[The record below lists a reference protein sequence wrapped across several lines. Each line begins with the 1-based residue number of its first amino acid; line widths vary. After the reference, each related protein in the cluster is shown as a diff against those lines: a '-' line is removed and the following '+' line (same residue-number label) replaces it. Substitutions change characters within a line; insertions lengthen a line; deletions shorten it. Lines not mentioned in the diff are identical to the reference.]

1 MREDWIECTLEDI
14 SYKITDGSHNPPK
27 KESNGYLMLS
37 AKNIANNKIDFSE
50 GRFIS
55 KENFEI
61 ENKRTQIEPNDILL
75 TIVATIG
82 RSAVVKEYKNQFVLQ
97 RSVAVIGTFL
107 NSFYL
112 NFQLQNPF
120 VQSFFMN
127 NAKGTAQKGIYL
139 KTLST
144 TPLQIC
150 SIPEQR
156 AIVKKIETLFSS
168 LDASIADL
176 KKSQEQLKIY
186 RQAVLK
192 KAFEGELTN
201 EWRKQQTNLPTV
213 EELLFQIE
221 QERKEYYHIQIEE
234 WKLALQYWEEN
245 KSTGKKPEKPSINKI
260 KIDTSTKLESGF
272 YAKLGSISDVVR
284 GGSPRP
290 AGDERFYNGNIP
302 FLKVADITRINN
314 KYLTEFTYT
323 IKPAGLQ
330 KTRFLKKG
338 TLVISN
344 SGATLGV
351 ARILGID
358 ATANDG
364 IAAFLNLLPRLTDFF
379 YYYLNSKT
387 LEFRAIDQ
395 GAGQPNLN
403 TDLLKEFIVPIFS
416 VNEQQ
421 QIVQEIESRLSVC
434 DDVEKQIKN
443 SLDQAEAL
451 RQSILKKA
459 FEGNLLTEEELKACK
474 AEPDYEPASV
484 LLERMKAEKEAHKP
498 LKKISKKKVSKI
510 RG

>member
-176 KKSQEQLKIY
+176 KKSQEQLKFY

-192 KAFEGELTN
+192 KAFEGELTKK
-201 EWRKQQTNLPTV
+201 WRESNNIENQITFKQIKEFSKVKGGKRLPKGHNYVESSKYPYLRVTDFDRMSIKQNNLKYISKDT
-213 EELLFQIE
+213 QQKIE
-221 QERKEYYHIQIEE
+221 RYVIS
-234 WKLALQYWEEN
+234 
-245 KSTGKKPEKPSINKI
+245 KSDVYISI
-260 KIDTSTKLESGF
+260 
-272 YAKLGSISDVVR
+272 AGSI
-284 GGSPRP
+284 GL
-290 AGDERFYNGNIP
+290 AGCIPSSLNGAN
-302 FLKVADITRINN
+302 
-314 KYLTEFTYT
+314 LTE
-323 IKPAGLQ
+323 
-330 KTRFLKKG
+330 
-338 TLVISN
+338 N
-344 SGATLGV
+344 
-351 ARILGID
+351 
-358 ATANDG
+358 
-364 IAAFLNLLPRLTDFF
+364 AAKITELNEVDNWYLA
-379 YYYLNSKT
+379 YYLNSPNAKSVIKLST
-387 LEFRAIDQ
+387 IGNTQPKLALFRIEQ
-395 GAGQPNLN
+395 
-403 TDLLKEFIVPIFS
+403 ISVPIPS
-416 VNEQQ
+416 SIKEQE
-421 QIVQEIESRLSVC
+421 QIVKEIESRLSIC
-434 DDVEKQIKN
+434 DIIEKQIKN
-443 SLDQAEAL
+443 SLNQAEAL

-459 FEGNLLTEEELKACK
+459 FEGSLLTEEELRACK
-474 AEPDYEPASV
+474 TEPDYEPASV
-484 LLERMKAEKEAHKP
+484 LLERIKAEKQAHKSV
-498 LKKISKKKVSKI
+498 KKINKKKVS
-510 RG
+510 